1 VRRPFGVTRGQ
12 ASQIVCHREVMAIV
26 AQAILEI
33 GDSHTRFLPPER
45 TVRAEYGWTMRPIG
59 DVSTGP

>member
-1 VRRPFGVTRGQ
+1 
-12 ASQIVCHREVMAIV
+12 MAIV

-33 GDSHTRFLPPER
+33 GDSHTRFLPAER